1 MEFAIDAEIS
11 FVFSFLAASTLLV
24 GLLSC
29 LISLNIVQFQLSL
42 SFSTRIFLCE
52 KNVDRKA
59 ENVLCKSESKL
70 LSLNA
75 KLCGIVPS

>member
-1 MEFAIDAEIS
+1 MEFVIHAEIS
-11 FVFSFLAASTLLV
+11 FVFSFLAGSTLLV

-52 KNVDRKA
+52 INIDRKA
-59 ENVLCKSESKL
+59 EDVLSKSESKL
-70 LSLNA
+70 
-75 KLCGIVPS
+75 